1 MNSTVEEILKK
12 AMASLLPPPKL
23 TISEWADKN
32 RMLSAESASE
42 PGRWRTSRTEY
53 MREIL
58 DCVLDPKVS
67 RVTIMASSQIGK
79 TELLLNIIGYFVEHD
94 PSPMILLQPTEA
106 MAKVFSKD
114 RLSPMIRDTKSLT
127 NLFTKSKSRDSS
139 NTILQKSFLGGSL
152 AIIGSN
158 SPSQLASRPIRIVL
172 ADEIDRYAVTSEGG
186 ALDLVKRRTAT
197 FNNRK
202 IITVSTPNLVGESEI
217 HAEYESG
224 SRGVY
229 EIPCLNCSEY
239 FEQQWDLMAWDKD
252 EEGNH
257 LPATSG
263 MICPHCGT
271 KNEQKYKAN
280 QVLNGRWNHRTE
292 NKSHRS
298 FHVGSWVSPFVSY
311 QEITEDFLKAKSRG
325 GDEMRV
331 HVNTFQGL
339 PYENHK
345 AKIDANE
352 LQKRQRKYTDEDH
365 EAYDIVT
372 VGVDVQGNRVEL
384 EVVGYNR
391 LFQSWNLG
399 YEVVHGDPN
408 SETLWNDLDSRL
420 AKYKFHALAI
430 DSGGHHTKQVYLWVY
445 RNQGKRYYAIKG
457 RGGEGIPTTS
467 PPTYKSIGRN
477 RKVPLYILGT
487 NQIKSIVTQS
497 FLVENPQDNGYCNF
511 PEELDTEYFLQLLSE
526 RRVVTKA
533 VRGTPKVEWIKSR
546 RRNEAFDARCYSYAA
561 LEILNVNWDFIEE
574 TKQMNAPKN
583 KKKTLK
589 TKKGY
594 NSSLA
599 SLRRRARR
607 EARNGN

>member
-1 MNSTVEEILKK
+1 MTNVEEILKK

-23 TISEWADKN
+23 TISQWADKN

-67 RVTIMASSQIGK
+67 RVTVMASSQIGK
-79 TELLLNIIGYFVEHD
+79 TELLLNVIGYFVEHD
-94 PSPMILLQPTEA
+94 PAPMVVLQPTEA

-127 NLFTKSKSRDSS
+127 NLFTKSKSRSSS
-139 NTILQKSFLGGSL
+139 NTILQKNFFGGSL

-186 ALDLVKRRTAT
+186 ALDLIKRRTAT
-197 FNNRK
+197 FSNRK
-202 IITVSTPNLVGESEI
+202 IITVSTPNLMGESEI

-229 EIPCLNCSEY
+229 EIPCSNCSEY
-239 FEQQWDLMAWDKD
+239 FEQKWDLMVWDKD
-252 EEGNH
+252 ENGNH
-257 LPATSG
+257 LPDTSG
-263 MICPHCGT
+263 MTCPHCGA

-280 QVLNGRWNHRTE
+280 QVLNGRWNHRVD
-292 NKSHRS
+292 NKEHRS

-311 QEITEDFLKAKSRG
+311 KEITEDFLRAKSRG

-331 HVNTFQGL
+331 HVNTFHGL

-345 AKIDANE
+345 AKISANE
-352 LQKRQRKYTDEDH
+352 LQKRQRKYTEEDH
-365 EAYDIVT
+365 NSYDIVT
-372 VGVDVQGNRVEL
+372 VGVDVQGNRLEF

-391 LFQSWNLG
+391 AGQSWNLG

-420 AKYKFHALAI
+420 AKYSFDALAI
-430 DSGGHHTKQVYLWVY
+430 DSGGHHTKKVYLWVY

-467 PPTYKSIGRN
+467 APTYKSIGRN
-477 RKVPLYILGT
+477 RKIPLYILGT
-487 NQIKSIVTQS
+487 NQIKHIVMQS
-497 FLVENPQDNGYCNF
+497 LLVEDPKENGYCNF

-574 TKQMNAPKN
+574 TKKMNKPEN
-583 KKKTLK
+583 KRKTLK
-589 TKKGY
+589 PKREY
-594 NSSLA
+594 NTSLA
-599 SLRRRARR
+599 MLRRRARR
-607 EARNGN
+607 EARNVN